1 MLVHVLN
8 KDGKAL
14 MPCHP
19 AKARILLRERKA
31 KPVKGKTGYFT
42 IQLLY
47 GSSGY
52 KQDIVVGI
60 DTGAKRVPIAAVGN
74 SRVYY
79 AKEKILRTD
88 VKKQLSDRA
97 RYRRTRRSRK
107 TRYRKPR
114 FLNRVKT
121 KCARCGVNNVPKRW
135 KKVKRKRG
143 KSLKKVCNGR
153 AQLCRPCQGKKG
165 QPLAEGV
172 GERSEHNK
180 PHILA
185 PSVFNRAESILNDVH
200 KLSQTLPIS
209 RIVVE
214 IASFDTQ
221 KMASALI
228 EGVEYQHGTLFGYE
242 IKQYLLTVHKHKC
255 AYCGGLSG
263 DNVLQVEHI
272 HPQSKGG
279 TDKVSNLTISCR
291 VCNEAKGSLT
301 LDQWERVLRSSPSE
315 IEEKR
320 LKNIPAIKKQSK
332 LKKGFQ
338 YSALTQSYKN
348 YLLSELVSILGFDT
362 LPHFVPNPQPA
373 LLNPSRKDF
382 VVEVT
387 FGAKTKYHRNQL
399 GLPKSQINDAF
410 VIASEGK
417 SFRMPKLYI
426 LEKQVKKRY
435 PHDYIS
441 PHKKGQ
447 PIVKSKREPE
457 IFGFRLWD
465 KVKCKHS
472 KNGEVVGY
480 IQGRRSS
487 GSFAIAS
494 LDGDLL
500 IGGITYKKLT
510 KLRKAE
516 SNYIRERIRQL
527 FLSDFPNQTGY
538 PCRKTVKNVYQ
549 KTF

>member
-1 MLVHVLN
+1 MGL
-8 KDGKAL
+8 
-14 MPCHP
+14 
-19 AKARILLRERKA
+19 
-31 KPVKGKTGYFT
+31 VKGKTGYFT

-60 DTGAKRVPIAAVGN
+60 DTGAKRVPIVAVGN
-74 SRVYY
+74 GRTYY

-114 FLNRVKT
+114 FDNRVKT

-135 KKVKRKRG
+135 KKVKRKKG
-143 KSLKKVCNGR
+143 KSLKKVSNGR

-165 QPLAEGV
+165 Q
-172 GERSEHNK
+172 HKK

-185 PSVFNRAESILNDVH
+185 PSVLNRAESILDDIY

-209 RIVVE
+209 KIVVE

-221 KMASALI
+221 KMANALI

-242 IKQYLLTVHKHKC
+242 VKQYLLTVHKHKC

-263 DNVLQVEHI
+263 DNILQVEHI
-272 HPQSKGG
+272 HPKTKGG
-279 TDKVSNLTISCR
+279 TEKVSNLTISCR
-291 VCNEAKGSLT
+291 VCNVAKGSLT
-301 LDQWERVLRSSPSE
+301 LDQWEKILRASPSE
-315 IEEKR
+315 INEKR
-320 LKNIPAIKKQSK
+320 LKSIPAIKRQNK

-348 YLLSELVSILGFDT
+348 YLLDEL
-362 LPHFVPNPQPA
+362 
-373 LLNPSRKDF
+373 RKDF
-382 VVEVT
+382 AVEVT
-387 FGAKTKYHRNQL
+387 FGATTKYNRNQL
-399 GLPKSQINDAF
+399 KLPKSQINDAL
-410 VIASEGK
+410 VIALEGK
-417 SFRMPKLYI
+417 SVKMPRWYI

-441 PHKKGQ
+441 PPKKGE
-447 PIVKSKREPE
+447 PIVRYKRQPE
-457 IFGFRLWD
+457 MFGFRLWD
-465 KVKCKHS
+465 KVECSHPKLG
-472 KNGEVVGY
+472 NVIGY
-480 IQGRRSS
+480 VQGRRSS

-494 LDGDLL
+494 LDGELL
-500 IGGITYKKLT
+500 IGGISYKKLT
-510 KLRKAE
+510 LLKRAD
-516 SNYIRERIRQL
+516 SNYIRERRTA
-527 FLSDFPNQTGY
+527 SSPTDS
-538 PCRKTVKNVYQ
+538 
-549 KTF
+549 